1 MQIVLQNSKDSRMC
15 SGKPSG
21 FGGSRRGIG
30 LNTGHQGRLPEGSCR
45 KTGRWGQLHAQEVG
59 GKFQA
64 EKQHGYKP
72 EGSRLPRELGWHLP
86 YLGSVVQ
93 WLGMSVLELDCWA

>member
-1 MQIVLQNSKDSRMC
+1 MQIVLQNSKDSRVC

-21 FGGSRRGIG
+21 FGGPRRGI
-30 LNTGHQGRLPEGSCR
+30 GHQGRLPEGSCR
-45 KTGRWGQLHAQEVG
+45 KTRRWGQLHAQEVG